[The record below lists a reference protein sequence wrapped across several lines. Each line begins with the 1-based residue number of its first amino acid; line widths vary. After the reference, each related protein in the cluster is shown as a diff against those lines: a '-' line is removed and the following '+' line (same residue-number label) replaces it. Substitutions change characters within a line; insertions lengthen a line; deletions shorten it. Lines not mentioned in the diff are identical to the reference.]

1 MNRRKFTRDSA
12 LMAAGLSLGQLPSFS
27 KSISKNDILSLGIIG
42 AGDRGGGIIR
52 LLRDLPQIRTVACS
66 DILPFRLEKALSD
79 AGPGC
84 TSYPD
89 YRSLLDDP
97 GVDAVLIATPL
108 SMHYRMAMDAL
119 DAGKHVYCEKSM
131 TYGKKE
137 AVELMNKASKS
148 TSVFS
153 VGHQYRY
160 HPLYFKVAELIRSGR
175 LGAISNVYIQWN
187 RNHDWRR
194 PVPDPKW
201 ERIINW
207 RMYREY
213 SGGLTAELHSHQIDF
228 VNWVFDSHPAKVVG
242 FGGIDYW
249 KDGRETFDNVNTLYE
264 YPGGMKV
271 NCISLTSNSHEGYLF
286 KFKGSK
292 GTIELE
298 IDKGWVYFEPLNAK
312 ELGSVDGVSG
322 ATLSRK
328 KEDRYPISFE
338 MEHPGWEGTHYA
350 LLDFYECIQTGRA
363 PVSNVRTGASTAISV
378 RMGID
383 ALREGGVQKWP
394 AYAKTLFEPSSSSE
408 LTPKG

>member
-1 MNRRKFTRDSA
+1 M
-12 LMAAGLSLGQLPSFS
+12 
-27 KSISKNDILSLGIIG
+27 
-42 AGDRGGGIIR
+42 
-52 LLRDLPQIRTVACS
+52 PQIRTVACS

-84 TSYPD
+84 TSFPD

-153 VGHQYRY
+153 EGHQYRY

-228 VNWVFDSHPAKVVG
+228 VNWVFDSHPVKG
-242 FGGIDYW
+242 CRFRW
-249 KDGRETFDNVNTLYE
+249 NRLLERR
-264 YPGGMKV
+264 PG
-271 NCISLTSNSHEGYLF
+271 
-286 KFKGSK
+286 
-292 GTIELE
+292 
-298 IDKGWVYFEPLNAK
+298 
-312 ELGSVDGVSG
+312 
-322 ATLSRK
+322 
-328 KEDRYPISFE
+328 
-338 MEHPGWEGTHYA
+338 
-350 LLDFYECIQTGRA
+350 
-363 PVSNVRTGASTAISV
+363 NVRQCQHLV
-378 RMGID
+378 RIPRGH
-383 ALREGGVQKWP
+383 E
-394 AYAKTLFEPSSSSE
+394 SE
-408 LTPKG
+408 LYLPDIQFPRRIFIQIQRQQRHHRTGNRQRLGVFRTTQRQGTWLR